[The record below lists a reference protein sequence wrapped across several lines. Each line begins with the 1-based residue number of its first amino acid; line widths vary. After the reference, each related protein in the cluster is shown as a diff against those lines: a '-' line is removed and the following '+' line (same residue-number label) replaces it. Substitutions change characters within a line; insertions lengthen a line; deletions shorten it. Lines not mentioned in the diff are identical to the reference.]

1 MGFADVC
8 STIIGF
14 PLLVSRYA
22 YVGVCTLVNTSS
34 SLDYRICSFFF
45 VSNLKLRNTIGF
57 FGFPKVDV
65 LTCSMPFIF

>member
-8 STIIGF
+8 STIIDF
-14 PLLVSRYA
+14 PLLVLRYA

-34 SLDYRICSFFF
+34 SLDDKICNLTF

-57 FGFPKVDV
+57 LGFPKVDM
-65 LTCSMPFIF
+65 LTCSIPFIF